1 MSLLAPKVTLR
12 HPNPAIPKVM
22 HRRGWWLVIMGLLL
36 PGSAQIA
43 AGNRKLGRF
52 GLVTTFIMWGIGLLA
67 LLFWFVNRGL
77 LLTIVGN
84 GIAMLAIEIVVII
97 YGIFWLVIGF
107 DTLRLTKVVK
117 IRGAGK
123 WSVAVA
129 ALIAIVVPVGSAG
142 YVASLLDASRGFI
155 NDVFQAGGPTQDPI
169 NGHYTFML
177 LGADSGEDREGLR
190 PDSIAV
196 VTVNAET
203 GAATMIGIPRNM
215 MNVPFPEGSP
225 MASHWPNGFNCGT
238 ADCMIN
244 AAYTYG
250 MNNPDLYPD
259 AEENNS
265 DPGLEATR
273 DAVQG
278 VTGLEIQY
286 YVVIDM
292 QGFADLVD
300 ALGGVK
306 INVEKRVPIGITG
319 GPVEAWIEPG
329 EQVMDG
335 YTALWY
341 ARSRADSTDYDRM
354 ERQRQVMEAVI
365 KQFTPQTLLTS
376 YNGLAEAGK
385 DFVQTDIPQSMIG
398 YLTDLAD
405 KTRTLPI
412 ENLELV
418 PPLII
423 SEAPDFEL
431 ARSEVAEAM
440 ERAYQNSL
448 PSESP
453 TGGE

>member
-12 HPNPAIPKVM
+12 HPVAEMPKVM

-52 GLVTTFIMWGIGLLA
+52 GLVTTFIMWGIALLA
-67 LLFWFVNRGL
+67 LLLWFVNRGL

-84 GIAMLAIEIVVII
+84 GIAMLGIEIIVIA
-97 YGIFWLVIGF
+97 YGIIWLVIGF
-107 DTLRLTKVVK
+107 DTLRLTKLVK

-129 ALIAIVVPVGSAG
+129 ALVAIIVPVGAAG

-155 NDVFQAGGPTQDPI
+155 NDVFQASGPTQDPI

-203 GAATMIGIPRNM
+203 GAATMVGIPRNLM
-215 MNVPFPEGSP
+215 KVPFPEDSP
-225 MASHWPNGFNCGT
+225 MASHWPNGFNCAG

-250 MNNPDLYPD
+250 MANPDLYPD

-341 ARSRADSTDYDRM
+341 ARSRADSSDYDRM

-405 KTRTLPI
+405 KTRVLPI

-418 PPLII
+418 PPLIL
-423 SEAPDFEL
+423 SEDPDFEL

-453 TGGE
+453 TDGE